1 MHIEHHRQ
9 VGLLLSLRQGQV
21 AVNSQPV
28 PAGEGDRFH
37 GCERILV
44 QFWLVVEEK
53 RCFLAFPIV
62 GVKRHRPIVNRERYY
77 PGRIGVVTTNDEEV
91 SLMDAANVVKI
102 HLDGLI

>member
-1 MHIEHHRQ
+1 M
-9 VGLLLSLRQGQV
+9 
-21 AVNSQPV
+21 NSQPV
-28 PAGEGDRFH
+28 SAGEGDRFY

-77 PGRIGVVTTNDEEV
+77 LGRIGVVTTNDEEV